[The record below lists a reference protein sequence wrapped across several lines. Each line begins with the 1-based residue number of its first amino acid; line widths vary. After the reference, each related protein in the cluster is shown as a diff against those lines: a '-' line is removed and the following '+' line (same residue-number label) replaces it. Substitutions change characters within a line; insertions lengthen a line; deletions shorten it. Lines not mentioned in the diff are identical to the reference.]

1 MFRRFGVAAA
11 VSTLLAGCVTAVDPT
26 TANAPLK
33 LAFTEPVPSLEA
45 KAAEGD
51 RQAQYALSFLKK
63 LGLRGVAP
71 DPVGAESL
79 RALAGAP
86 RSRTL
91 AVYQPGVNGN
101 PGTIL
106 NVPITD
112 PGISDAD
119 ARRLDLCG
127 MVLLT
132 AMPALGGQVCGSP
145 DAYADLLPGAM
156 QVRAEGVM
164 TATAVDPAEVER
176 CEDTE
181 RLWASAIVRYEAG
194 AEDEAVAATDRII
207 ALCGETEPSWH
218 ARIMR
223 ALLALGDEDPDTA
236 VTLLSPIPRPAP
248 APIGGYVGFVAMA
261 AQAGRDDWTAYAKER
276 DTVLG
281 AAIQALATEQGVTA
295 LGRLEQGPYTV
306 DLFERR
312 TVLHPGLTGLV
323 VGVVRST
330 EPKAAPRTFWLT
342 TSPDPLGG
350 SEPVYFLDEYRCDGR
365 STYMYFPKGAARP
378 SLDEV
383 KSLIGEVLSGQRPMV
398 SGMAPGGPP
407 TGCAFPYFVAPGL
420 GDDPARPNAGGIGQ
434 ATDASASSTPLP

>member
-1 MFRRFGVAAA
+1 MFGRFGVVVA
-11 VSTLLAGCVTAVDPT
+11 VSALLAGCVTAVDPM

-45 KAAEGD
+45 RAAEGD

-63 LGLRGVAP
+63 VGLRGVAS

-91 AVYQPGVNGN
+91 PIYQPGVNGN

-106 NVPITD
+106 NVQITD
-112 PGISDAD
+112 PGVSDAD

-145 DAYADLLPGAM
+145 EAYADLLPGAM
-156 QVRAEGVM
+156 QVRAETTLSATMVEPAGV
-164 TATAVDPAEVER
+164 AR
-176 CEDTE
+176 CEDVD
-181 RLWASAIVRYEAG
+181 RLWASAVVRYETG

-207 ALCGETEPSWH
+207 ALCGETQPSWH

-223 ALLALGDEDPDTA
+223 ALLALGDEDPDRA
-236 VTLLSPIPRPAP
+236 VALLAPIPRPAP

-261 AQAGRDDWTAYAKER
+261 AQAERDDWAAYAKER

-281 AAIQALATEQGVTA
+281 AAVQALAAERGTTA
-295 LGRLEQGPYTV
+295 LGRLEQGPYAV
-306 DLFERR
+306 DLFERQ
-312 TVLHPGLTGLV
+312 TALHPGLTGLI
-323 VGVVRST
+323 VGVARST
-330 EPKAAPRTFWLT
+330 EPRAAPRTFWLT
-342 TSPDPLGG
+342 TSPDPMGG
-350 SEPVYFLDEYRCDGR
+350 SDPVYFLDEYRCDGR

-378 SLDEV
+378 GLDAI
-383 KSLIGEVLSGQRPMV
+383 KTLIGEVLGGERQRV

-407 TGCAFPYFVAPGL
+407 DGCAFPYFVAPGL
-420 GDDPARPNAGGIGQ
+420 GDDPTRPDQDA
-434 ATDASASSTPLP
+434 AASASSTPLP

>member
-1 MFRRFGVAAA
+1 MFRRFGVVAA
-11 VSTLLAGCVTAVDPT
+11 VSALLAGCVTAVDPIA
-26 TANAPLK
+26 ANAPLK

-63 LGLRGVAP
+63 VGLRGVAS

-79 RALAGAP
+79 RASAGAP
-86 RSRTL
+86 RSRTMP
-91 AVYQPGVNGN
+91 VYQPGVNGN

-106 NVPITD
+106 NVQIAD
-112 PGISDAD
+112 PGVSDAD

-156 QVRAEGVM
+156 QVRSEM
-164 TATAVDPAEVER
+164 MLSATVVDPASVAR
-176 CEDTE
+176 CEDVD
-181 RLWASAIVRYEAG
+181 RLWSSAVVRYETG
-194 AEDEAVAATDRII
+194 AEDDAVAATDRII
-207 ALCGETEPSWH
+207 ALCGETQPSWH

-223 ALLALGDEDPDTA
+223 ALLAMGDEDPDKA
-236 VTLLSPIPRPAP
+236 VALLAPIPRPAP

-261 AQAGRDDWTAYAKER
+261 AQAERDDWAAYAKER
-276 DTVLG
+276 DAVLG
-281 AAIQALATEQGVTA
+281 AAIQALTTEKATTA

-312 TVLHPGLTGLV
+312 TVLHPGLTGLI

-342 TSPDPLGG
+342 TSPDPMGG

-365 STYMYFPKGAARP
+365 STYMYFPKGATRP
-378 SLDEV
+378 GLDEV
-383 KSLIGEVLSGQRPMV
+383 KTLIGEVLSGQRQMV

-420 GDDPARPNAGGIGQ
+420 GDDPTRPDQEA
-434 ATDASASSTPLP
+434 AASVSSTPLP